1 MRVKSYFSN
10 WLKEL
15 LMMTFRSKLYWH
27 FHYELCCCIIPAPL
41 NCRSIWPLPVI
52 INGTHSVSVLISQ
65 KRGHICPVPCILY
78 RLQLT
83 VEFFFIKTNIFQN
96 ISCKTIFILRVIS
109 TSQHF
114 CCDIEG
120 TQNAKK
126 DLSGGQGHTFWGTG
140 QQSRKRLQ
148 KILTVASFRECVP
161 LILGWAIKYI
171 Y

>member
-10 WLKEL
+10 WLREL
-15 LMMTFRSKLYWH
+15 LMMMTFRSKLYWH

-52 INGTHSVSVLISQ
+52 INGTHSFIAISSKKGVTLVQ
-65 KRGHICPVPCILY
+65 YHVLY

-83 VEFFFIKTNIFQN
+83 VEFFLSKQTYFRTSVVKLFFTLKSN
-96 ISCKTIFILRVIS
+96 S

-148 KILTVASFRECVP
+148 KILTVASFRVCVP
-161 LILGWAIKYI
+161 LI
-171 Y
+171 

>member
-15 LMMTFRSKLYWH
+15 LMMMTFRSKLYWH

-52 INGTHSVSVLISQ
+52 INGTHSVSVLIS
-65 KRGHICPVPCILY
+65 KKGSHLSSTLY
-78 RLQLT
+78 TLQAS
-83 VEFFFIKTNIFQN
+83 VYSRVFFIKTNIFQN
-96 ISCKTIFILRVIS
+96 ISCKTIFTLKIIS

-114 CCDIEG
+114 CCDIIEG

-161 LILGWAIKYI
+161 LI
-171 Y
+171 